1 MTGGNFND
9 VSFESILII
18 LHEIYMIIVIHP
30 KTCSQHSIVS
40 GFCFFWDA
48 LSVLATTAGEY
59 GSDHEP
65 EHSTAPFGGCMCVC
79 GGGGGGGGGDICV
92 RDHFVRGLK
101 SLVRIFYPSLARK
114 SSGFAQVLLAFWP
127 ENGHLKDS
135 RGMSPPPPSLPLR
148 APMGISTEFLKSEF
162 LHPFN
167 CGE

>member
-1 MTGGNFND
+1 MTGGNFNN

-48 LSVLATTAGEY
+48 LYRVRCLQQQPVNMEMRIAHHSAGV
-59 GSDHEP
+59 
-65 EHSTAPFGGCMCVC
+65 CVC
-79 GGGGGGGGGDICV
+79 VWGGGGIYICVRV

-101 SLVRIFYPSLARK
+101 SLARIFYPSLARK
-114 SSGFAQVLLAFWP
+114 SSGFAQVLLAFLP
-127 ENGHLKDS
+127 KNCHLKNS
-135 RGMSPPPPSLPLR
+135 RGMEPPPPPPPPSRLVL
-148 APMGISTEFLKSEF
+148 PMGISSEFSKSEF